1 MSDNT
6 IAQSDQPLSLMRHE
20 LAAQYRAAGHT
31 GEQAYGMAGFVAD
44 DGNASKAGPAGRVSP
59 RGRGLQVCGK
69 PGRRPP
75 AVRAQRPRQ
84 GPHLALRGASGP
96 AGISGC
102 NEQPAQVAIMVL
114 PATRHSRAR
123 EAKAGDQ

>member
-69 PGRRPP
+69 PADGRRRSGLSGH
-75 AVRAQRPRQ
+75 VRAHTWLCGPRAW
-84 GPHLALRGASGP
+84 HSLR
-96 AGISGC
+96 
-102 NEQPAQVAIMVL
+102 
-114 PATRHSRAR
+114 
-123 EAKAGDQ
+123 